1 MVRTWGAAP
10 EWTAETR
17 RVSAVVRLFDD
28 CVFYPFI
35 RLSGAIMKSLA
46 FALFLSAAAQ
56 ALPATVEVSPPAE
69 GPAAIR
75 VAAGGDLQAALDRA
89 NPGDVIEL
97 ASGATFTGNFVL
109 PAKPGNR
116 YTILR
121 TAPTAGLPNADSRIT
136 PAHADKL
143 AKIQS
148 SNSAPALRTADG
160 SHHWRLMLLELG
172 PTGSASGDIVVLGDA
187 SRAQSTSPGMPHDL
201 VVDRCYIHGDPA
213 RGQKRGVAMNGG
225 TIIIIGSYISDIKS
239 TSQDAQ
245 AVAGWSG
252 TGPFRVENNYLEA
265 SGENFMLGGAT
276 PGAQGLVPSD
286 LVFRRNHVARPAA
299 WRSEK
304 WVVKNL
310 FELKN
315 ARRVLVEANLFENNW
330 VDGQTGY
337 AIVFTPRGEGGAA
350 PWATIEDV
358 TFRYNIVRNSSA
370 AFNLLA
376 RDNAAP
382 SETMRRVRIADNLI
396 YAIDR
401 SEWGGNGTFMQI
413 GEGPSEV
420 TVEHNTIIHS
430 GNVLT
435 AYGGSRDGPSVAER
449 FVFRNN
455 LSPHNQNGVIGQ
467 GLGVGS
473 DSIAAFFPGALFL
486 RNALAGGRAS
496 RYPGDNL
503 FPEMDRFAQQFVNY
517 AGHDYRLRSD
527 SEFRRAATDGADLGV
542 NFVTLVRT
550 MGARAREWLGLGAST
565 P

>member
-1 MVRTWGAAP
+1 
-10 EWTAETR
+10 
-17 RVSAVVRLFDD
+17 
-28 CVFYPFI
+28 
-35 RLSGAIMKSLA
+35 MKSLA
-46 FALFLSAAAQ
+46 FALFLGAAAQ
-56 ALPATVEVSPPAE
+56 ALPATVEVSPAVE

-89 NPGDVIEL
+89 NAGDVIEL

-109 PAKPGNR
+109 PAKPGGR

-121 TAPTAGLPNADSRIT
+121 TAPTAGLPDADSRIT
-136 PAHADKL
+136 PAQADRL

-148 SNSAPALRTADG
+148 PNGAPALRTADG
-160 SHHWRLMLLELG
+160 SHHWRLMLLEIG

-187 SRAQSTSPGMPHDL
+187 SPAQSTSPGMPHDL
-201 VVDRCYIHGDPA
+201 VVDRCYIHGDPT
-213 RGQKRGVAMNGG
+213 RGQKRGVAMNGAS
-225 TIIIIGSYISDIKS
+225 TIIIGSYISDIKS

-245 AVAGWSG
+245 AIAGWSG

-276 PGAQGLVPSD
+276 PGAQGIVPSD

-315 ARRVLVEANLFENNW
+315 ARRVLVEGNLFENNW
-330 VDGQTGY
+330 VDGQPGY

-350 PWATIEDV
+350 SWATIEDV

-376 RDNAAP
+376 RDSNGP
-382 SETMRRVRIADNLI
+382 SGTMRRVRIADNLI
-396 YAIDR
+396 YAIGR
-401 SEWGGNGTFMQI
+401 EWGGNGAFMQI
-413 GEGPSEV
+413 GEGPPEIA
-420 TVEHNTIIHS
+420 VEHNTIIHS
-430 GNVLT
+430 GNVVT
-435 AYGGSRDGPSVAER
+435 AYGGSREAPSVAER

-455 LSPHNQNGVIGQ
+455 ISPHNQFGVIGQ
-467 GLGVGS
+467 SLAVGNQ
-473 DSIAAFFPGALFL
+473 SINAFFPGALFL
-486 RNALAGGRAS
+486 RNALAGGQAA

-503 FPEMDRFAQQFVNY
+503 FPDMERFAQQFVNY
-517 AGHDYRLRSD
+517 TGHDYRLRSD
-527 SEFRRAATDGADLGV
+527 SEFRRAATDGADLGA
-542 NFVTLVRT
+542 NFVTLART

>member
-1 MVRTWGAAP
+1 
-10 EWTAETR
+10 
-17 RVSAVVRLFDD
+17 
-28 CVFYPFI
+28 
-35 RLSGAIMKSLA
+35 MKSLA

-56 ALPATVEVSPPAE
+56 ALPATVEVSAPAD

-89 NPGDVIEL
+89 NAGDVIEL
-97 ASGATFTGNFVL
+97 ASGATFSGNFVL
-109 PAKPGNR
+109 PAKAGNR

-121 TAPTAGLPNADSRIT
+121 TAPTSGLPDADARIT
-136 PAHADKL
+136 PAHSGTL

-148 SNSAPALRTADG
+148 PNGAPAIRTAPG
-160 SHHWRLMLLELG
+160 SHHWRLMLLEIG
-172 PTGSASGDIVVLGDA
+172 PTASASGDIVVLGDA
-187 SRAQSTSPGMPHDL
+187 SPTQSSSPGMPHDL

-213 RGQKRGVAMNGG
+213 RGQKRGIAMNGAS
-225 TIIIIGSYISDIKS
+225 IVVIGSHISDIKS

-245 AVAGWSG
+245 AIAGWSG
-252 TGPFRVENNYLEA
+252 SGPFRIENNYLEA
-265 SGENFMLGGAT
+265 SGENFMLGGAL
-276 PGAQGLVPSD
+276 PGANGLVPSD
-286 LVFRRNHVARPAA
+286 LVFRRNHVARPVG
-299 WRSEK
+299 WRSQN

-315 ARRVLVEANLFENNW
+315 ARRVLVEGNLFENNW
-330 VDGQTGY
+330 VDGQPGY

-358 TFRYNIVRNSSA
+358 TFRFNIIRNSSA

-376 RDNAAP
+376 RDSNGV
-382 SETMRRVRIADNLI
+382 SGTMRRVRIADNLI

-401 SEWGGNGTFMQI
+401 AEWGGNGTFMQI
-413 GEGPSEV
+413 GEGPSEI

-435 AYGGSRDGPSVAER
+435 AYGGSREAPSVAER

-455 LSPHNQNGVIGQ
+455 ISPHNQFGVIGQ
-467 GLGVGS
+467 GLAVGS
-473 DSIAAFFPGALFL
+473 DSINAFFPGAVFL
-486 RNALAGGRAS
+486 RNALAGGRAT

-503 FPEMDRFAQQFVNY
+503 FPEMDRFSQQFVNY
-517 AGHDYRLRSD
+517 AGHDFRLKGD

-542 NFVTLVRT
+542 NFVMLART
-550 MGARAREWLGLGAST
+550 IGARAREWLGLSPST

>member
-1 MVRTWGAAP
+1 
-10 EWTAETR
+10 
-17 RVSAVVRLFDD
+17 
-28 CVFYPFI
+28 
-35 RLSGAIMKSLA
+35 MKSLA

-56 ALPATVEVSPPAE
+56 ALPATVEVSAVAE

-75 VAAGGDLQAALDRA
+75 VPAGGDLQAALDRA
-89 NPGDVIEL
+89 NAGDVIEL

-109 PAKPGNR
+109 PAKAGSR

-121 TAPTAGLPNADSRIT
+121 TAPTPGLPGADTRVSPT
-136 PAHADKL
+136 VADKL

-148 SNSAPALRTADG
+148 PNSAPALRTADG

-172 PTGSASGDIVVLGDA
+172 PTGSASGDILVLGDA
-187 SRAQSTSPGMPHDL
+187 SPAQSASPGMPHDL
-201 VVDRCYIHGDPA
+201 VVDRCYIHGDPV
-213 RGQKRGVAMNGG
+213 RGQKRGVAMNGA
-225 TIIIIGSYISDIKS
+225 TIIIIGSHISDIKS

-245 AVAGWSG
+245 AIAGWSG

-286 LVFRRNHVARPAA
+286 LVFRRNHVARPAG
-299 WRSEK
+299 WRSEN
-304 WVVKNL
+304 WSVKNL

-315 ARRVLVEANLFENNW
+315 ARRVLVEGNLFENHW
-330 VDGQTGY
+330 VDAQPGY
-337 AIVFTPRGEGGAA
+337 AIVFTPRGERGAA
-350 PWATIEDV
+350 PWATVEDV

-370 AFNLLA
+370 VFNLLA
-376 RDNAAP
+376 RDDNGV
-382 SETMRRVRIADNLI
+382 SGTMRRVRIADNLI

-401 SEWGGNGTFMQI
+401 SEWGGNGTFLQI

-430 GNVLT
+430 GNILT
-435 AYGGSRDGPSVAER
+435 AYGGSRTNPSVAER

-455 LSPHNQNGVIGQ
+455 ITPHNANGVIGQ
-467 GLGVGS
+467 GLAVGT
-473 DSIAAFFPGALFL
+473 DSINAFFPGGLFL
-486 RNALAGGRAS
+486 RNVLAGGRSS
-496 RYPGDNL
+496 RYPDDNL

-517 AGHDYRLRSD
+517 GGHDYRLKGD

-550 MGARAREWLGLGAST
+550 IGARAREWLALGPST